1 MIQIKKIFMKKKI
14 KVMAKNLSQATKDR
28 ISTGQK
34 DAWRDPT
41 KRIEQKKRIEAKRL
55 LKGAVPDQ
63 VESPSPLNIENAQQ
77 APIDEIKKSDD
88 RCWEILLNNFME
100 YFFIRQR
107 RPLRESL
114 NILEKAILIKVLS
127 SVNCNQK
134 DAAKFLGI
142 KYTTL
147 HEKIKK
153 YNIKFFKSP
162 IEG

>member
-14 KVMAKNLSQATKDR
+14 KIMAKNLSQATKDK
-28 ISTGQK
+28 IVAGQK
-34 DAWRDPT
+34 DSWENPT
-41 KRIEQKKRIEAKRL
+41 KRIEQKKRIDAKRL
-55 LKGAVPDQ
+55 LKDAVPDQ
-63 VESPSPLNIENAQQ
+63 IESPGPLNIEAARQ

-88 RCWEILLNNFME
+88 RSWEVLLNAFIE

-107 RPLRESL
+107 RPFRESL
-114 NILEKAILIKVLS
+114 NVLEKAILIKVLS
-127 SVNCNQK
+127 SVNASQK
-134 DAAKFLGI
+134 DAAKFLDL